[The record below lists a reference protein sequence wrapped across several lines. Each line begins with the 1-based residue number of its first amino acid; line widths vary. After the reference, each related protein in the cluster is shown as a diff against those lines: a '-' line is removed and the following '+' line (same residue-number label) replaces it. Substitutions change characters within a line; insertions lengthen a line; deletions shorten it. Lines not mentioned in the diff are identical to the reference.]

1 MVNSGAGDDVA
12 VDIILDAVERHSKQR
27 I

>member
-12 VDIILDAVERHSKQR
+12 VDIILDAVARHAKQR
-27 I
+27 S